1 MTRNSDRITLLT
13 GGNTGSLP
21 EPKRREKAVRTLSM
35 KVPEAL
41 DDDLGVLAER
51 RGVTKSALIRDA
63 MRDLVARERV
73 DADRPPAG
81 SFLALAEDL
90 AGCVEAPE
98 DLSTNKSYLDDYGR

>member
-1 MTRNSDRITLLT
+1 
-13 GGNTGSLP
+13 
-21 EPKRREKAVRTLSM
+21 M

-41 DDDLGVLAER
+41 DDDLGILAAR
-51 RGVTKSALIRDA
+51 RGVSKSALIRDA
-63 MRDLVARERV
+63 MSELVARERV
-73 DADRPPAG
+73 GRVPLG

>member
-1 MTRNSDRITLLT
+1 M
-13 GGNTGSLP
+13 
-21 EPKRREKAVRTLSM
+21 RTLSM

-41 DDDLGVLAER
+41 DDDLGILAAR
-51 RGVTKSALIRDA
+51 RGVSKSALIRDA
-63 MRDLVARERV
+63 MSELVARERV
-73 DADRPPAG
+73 GRVPLG

>member
-1 MTRNSDRITLLT
+1 
-13 GGNTGSLP
+13 
-21 EPKRREKAVRTLSM
+21 VRTLSM

-41 DDDLGVLAER
+41 DDDLGILAAR
-51 RGVTKSALIRDA
+51 RGVSKSALIRDA
-63 MRDLVARERV
+63 MSELVARERV
-73 DADRPPAG
+73 GRVPLG